1 VGLAAAVARTPRWH
15 GWRRPLSRRNQKGDF
30 NWERMTKLADDQLRN
45 RGSFTLGRASDS
57 PSSTRGKS
65 RMHKGARTDLC
76 GGRGATRVRDTT
88 IGHSPE
94 GGKNVDM
101 TTSSVS
107 SGRAAVI
114 EAAFLRSDC
123 ASTSYPKTMS
133 ISVSA

>member
-1 VGLAAAVARTPRWH
+1 MGLAAAAGRTPRWH

-76 GGRGATRVRDTT
+76 GGRGVTRAPTATRNEIDLTLNDGRSLLDE
-88 IGHSPE
+88 PE
-94 GGKNVDM
+94 GLA
-101 TTSSVS
+101 VS
-107 SGRAAVI
+107 TRKAPAQ
-114 EAAFLRSDC
+114 
-123 ASTSYPKTMS
+123 
-133 ISVSA
+133 